1 MKINANRLLS
11 MLLLCLSL
19 CLALGGAWAEE
30 MCTGGA
36 EHDIGHEVLN
46 NGSGLV
52 QYCRNDCGHEA
63 YIYLNPYEFV
73 IGQDKYDVSIT
84 RSGSTFLGPEIDPPV
99 FTQRKPGPNDNLKS
113 MSIDLAQ
120 VTTPGQYY
128 YAIKIERYAL
138 SGMVNLIT
146 ADHKHNIVFSAPN
159 NSDTI
164 TAYCNAGNCQ
174 RNGTLTL
181 SVDFDS
187 DTFVSVTTSDLW
199 PEDAQV
205 SSISYTDANGNPV
218 SGIPFEE
225 GDYTASVSVG
235 GATAS
240 ASFTLTETI
249 ITPQQLPADRIV
261 SNAPYGMA
269 FSKQDIAAG
278 QYHVTVSKKNTDWNA
293 IIAQLYD
300 TQRAMTI
307 WQTPHVVPYEGSTDF
322 AYVSL
327 SAEELATDPDAIKKA
342 VDKLQAQH
350 KENNIPGNRTLSMR
364 NIGGYTPEN
373 GLFEPYMD
381 DEKFLDVLGW
391 YKNGKLFAVE
401 LLSTMVDIDDKSS
414 FTITADTLPAENI
427 LPATNLSGSA
437 LDAMEYAVNA
447 GAVSYRAD
455 SRDAVNAST
464 IETTVIL
471 PQTIAGKAATC
482 EISYDVFKNPI
493 IAQVETIGG
502 KPAVRIAS
510 DIPANNSA
518 SGYSYSLIFKD
529 AQGVYVKAYALT
541 VTLRTGEP
549 VPFPLYHSDWE
560 AIPASRLTLQ
570 VSNTS
575 GAAVPSGLGLSYNER
590 LGIVNYDIDSDK
602 LPRNQALDTVYGS
615 VRITAPEDAKA
626 YRMYPPFE
634 GGLSIRP
641 DMYSITNDDSLHAEE
656 RLLAESPMTGIS
668 GGAFGRPIEYPFLQG
683 HDVKLGDQ
691 SYVLYDL
698 GLPNMGEL
706 GAGLRLI
713 FWYDDMNA
721 DQPFKKEYVL
731 VTHDPASAPKW
742 TTLVTS
748 ESALASQ
755 NAALPRMRISGT
767 MPSGET
773 YLFYSELVP
782 QTAETTLHYELYL
795 TDKNGNPVSKETL
808 AALAPYTVYIPV
820 PDGVDADDPSLSFSI
835 SHLNTGSTAVKET
848 FSYEDGT
855 LVLTQY
861 GLCFTVDSF
870 SPFVLSWSNAAVD
883 TSALPQTGDHSPAM
897 PMLLMALT
905 LSLGFIT
912 LSLRKKQA

>member
-19 CLALGGAWAEE
+19 CLALGGAWAEGCEHEE
-30 MCTGGA
+30 MNFDPNA
-36 EHDIGHEVLN
+36 SSDILTE
-46 NGSGLV
+46 S
-52 QYCRNDCGHEA
+52 CPDCGFHAELHMPLLVVVEGTDYA
-63 YIYLNPYEFV
+63 YEPITMGKDEWDVPY
-73 IGQDKYDVSIT
+73 
-84 RSGSTFLGPEIDPPV
+84 
-99 FTQRKPGPNDNLKS
+99 
-113 MSIDLAQ
+113 
-120 VTTPGQYY
+120 
-128 YAIKIERYAL
+128 
-138 SGMVNLIT
+138 NLIYVSQKVGGFTPLQIIDKPT
-146 ADHKHNIVFSAPN
+146 AVGTYYVVPELPWNRYPRVFGKIVIISKDHVHSVGYQSSN
-159 NSDTI
+159 NVI
-164 TAYCNAGNCQ
+164 TAACSDCGMS
-174 RNGTLTL
+174 GTLTL
-181 SVDFDS
+181 NMSNANAGEAKPAAL
-187 DTFVSVTTSDLW
+187 TTNGTWPSDL
-199 PEDAQV
+199 
-205 SSISYTDANGNPV
+205 PV
-218 SGIPFEE
+218 VVYYDEKGDPLSGLPQEAGE
-225 GDYTASVSVG
+225 YYAAVTVG
-235 GATAS
+235 QYVAYQ
-240 ASFTLTETI
+240 SFTLYAKAI
-249 ITPQQLPADRIV
+249 VPADIPANRIV
-261 SNAPYGMA
+261 SNAPHGMA
-269 FSKQDIAAG
+269 FAKQDIADG

-307 WQTPHVVPYEGSTDF
+307 WQTPHVVPYEGSTGF

-327 SAEELATDPDAIKKA
+327 TAEELARDPDAVQKA
-342 VDKLQAQH
+342 VDELQAQH

-427 LPATNLSGSA
+427 LPAANLSGSA
-437 LDAMEYAVNA
+437 LDAVECAVTD

-471 PQTIAGKAATC
+471 PQTVAGKAATC
-482 EISYDVFKNPI
+482 EISYDAFKSPI
-493 IAQVETIGG
+493 TAQVETIGG
-502 KPAVRIAS
+502 KPAVRISS

-549 VPFPLYHSDWE
+549 VPFPLYHADWS

-820 PDGVDADDPSLSFSI
+820 PDGVDADDPSLTFSI